1 MGSEMLAGGKAPAT
15 QVASTESAGPQ
26 SAAVGKQTR
35 EESVLERLG
44 KKSAMQG
51 IVSAAVGRAHTAY
64 EIALTSLQ
72 MQRLVEKDGE
82 MGTLALVAFLAGGK
96 VLELALSVALRELM
110 VAGAVTHELESAGVH
125 VAEKEA
131 RTISHELGEKGLE
144 AAIGVSVDLGK
155 DKAKGPIAK
164 AVGGNE
170 KEVALEYIARLKD
183 GAMVM
188 FERLA
193 EKVYELSDGEL
204 VKAKRAL
211 RAENI
216 MPSMFEQQLDEKV
229 KRFLETKVKDIGKR
243 DGDAKGF
250 VLEHKVGWVYGAGPR
265 YLAYVDDAIDQVPNA
280 SPGPAYEDGAQ
291 LSLAEEGT
299 WSQTQ
304 SNAPMG
310 QQHVSGLANAH
321 LADVKFIGRVEQEF
335 VDAAVEQHQAK
346 WLAAPRNYMLKGTR
360 EGRPHLEIL

>member
-1 MGSEMLAGGKAPAT
+1 MGSERLAAGSQPAA
-15 QVASTESAGPQ
+15 QVASAAPQ
-26 SAAVGKQTR
+26 PDPAVGKQTR

-44 KKSAMQG
+44 QKATMQG
-51 IVSAAVGRAHTAY
+51 VVSAAVGRAHTAY
-64 EIALTSLQ
+64 EMALASLQ
-72 MQRLVEKDGE
+72 MQRLVEKDDE
-82 MGTLALVAFLAGGK
+82 LSTLAAVAFLAGGK

-110 VAGAVTHELESAGVH
+110 VAGAVSHELASAGVH

-131 RTISHELGEKGLE
+131 TTIAHEVGEKGLE

-155 DKAKGPIAK
+155 EKAKGPIAK
-164 AVGGNE
+164 AVGGGE
-170 KEVALEYIARLKD
+170 KEVALEYIAKLKD

-216 MPSMFEQQLDEKV
+216 MPSMFERQLDEKV
-229 KRFLETKVKDIGKR
+229 KRFLETRVKDVGKR
-243 DGDAKGF
+243 ESAKSGF

-265 YLAYVDDAIDQVPNA
+265 YLAYIDDAITGMPGD
-280 SPGPAYEDGAQ
+280 PGPAYEDGAQ
-291 LSLAEEGT
+291 LSYADEGT
-299 WSQTQ
+299 WTG
-304 SNAPMG
+304 NVANTTREK
-310 QQHVSGLANAH
+310 QHPQFSASASLAH
-321 LADVKFIGRVEQEF
+321 VEFVGRVEEEF

-346 WLAAPRNYMLKGTR
+346 WLAAPRNYMLKGVS
-360 EGRPHLEIL
+360 EGRPRLEIL

>member
-1 MGSEMLAGGKAPAT
+1 MGNEMLAGGKSPVA
-15 QVASTESAGPQ
+15 QVAAAAPPAA
-26 SAAVGKQTR
+26 AAVGKQTQ
-35 EESVLERLG
+35 ESVLERLG
-44 KKSAMQG
+44 KKGAMQG
-51 IVSAAVGRAHTAY
+51 MASAAVGRAHTAY
-64 EIALTSLQ
+64 EIALASLE
-72 MQRLVEKDGE
+72 MQRLVEKDDE
-82 MGTLALVAFLAGGK
+82 LSTLAAVVFLAGGK

-110 VAGAVTHELESAGVH
+110 VAGAVSRELESAGVH

-131 RTISHELGEKGLE
+131 SSISHELGEKGFE
-144 AAIGVSVDLGK
+144 AAIGVSVDVGK

-216 MPSMFEQQLDEKV
+216 MPSMFEKQLGDKI
-229 KRFLETKVKDIGKR
+229 KRFLESGVKDVGKR
-243 DGDAKGF
+243 EGAKNF
-250 VLEHKVGWVYGAGPR
+250 VLEHKVGWVYGQGER
-265 YLAYVDDAIDQVPNA
+265 FLAFVDDVLDQIPSA
-280 SPGPAYEDGAQ
+280 TPGPAYDDGAQ
-291 LSLAEEGT
+291 LSLADEGT
-299 WSQTQ
+299 WSVRQD
-304 SNAPMG
+304 NMPAG
-310 QQHVSGLANAH
+310 QQHVDVPGQAH
-321 LADVKFIGRVEQEF
+321 RADVKFVGRVEEDF

-346 WLAAPRNYMLKGTR
+346 WLAAPRNYRTTGFA
-360 EGRPHLEIL
+360 EGRPHLELL